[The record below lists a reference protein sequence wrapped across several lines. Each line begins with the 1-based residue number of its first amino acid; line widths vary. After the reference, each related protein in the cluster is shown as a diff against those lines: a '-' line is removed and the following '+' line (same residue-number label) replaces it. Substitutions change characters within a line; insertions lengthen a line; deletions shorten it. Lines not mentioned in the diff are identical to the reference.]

1 MLRFL
6 RSIERALLKVETY
19 SEKYFS
25 DVVRLIE
32 KFHAKYLTDYYGSPS
47 KDVITETIINFKDLT
62 FLLLD
67 RDKCVGVLAGV
78 EIKSKL
84 NDERFF
90 QEIIWYVEKPYGRFG
105 FYLIKKVKIMLKSL
119 WFSHIIMSVLESMK
133 SKRIEA
139 IYNKLGFKPMETHYV
154 RTL

>member
-1 MLRFL
+1 MR
-6 RSIERALLKVETY
+6 VEVY
-19 SEKYFS
+19 SDPYKP
-25 DVVRLIE
+25 DVIRVVW
-32 KFHAKYLTDYYGSPS
+32 KFYEEHLTDYYGSPS
-47 KDVITETIINFKDLT
+47 KEIIEQTIIRFKDLT

-67 RDKCVGVLAGV
+67 GDKCVGVLAGV
-78 EIKSKL
+78 EVKSKL

-90 QEIIWYVEKPYGRFG
+90 QEIMWYVEKPYGRFG
-105 FYLIKKVKIMLKSL
+105 FYLIKKVKIMLKTL
-119 WFSHIIMSVLESMK
+119 GFSHIIMSVLESMK